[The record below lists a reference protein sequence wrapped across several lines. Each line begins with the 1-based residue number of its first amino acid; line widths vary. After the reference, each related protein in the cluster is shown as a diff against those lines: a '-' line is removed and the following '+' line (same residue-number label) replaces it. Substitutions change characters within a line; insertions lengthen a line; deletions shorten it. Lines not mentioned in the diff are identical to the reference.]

1 MDPILS
7 ILLSWQLVIFG
18 LAIYAIVFVVR
29 TLVEYKLPS
38 TYEKFWEDVFLP
50 IFPVVIG
57 AVGAYFIKA
66 FPYPDGLTTTVSRV
80 IFGLG
85 VGLLSTT
92 LYRVIFAL
100 MGQKITAV
108 AQTVTSTVSSITQQ
122 TIQPATQVVT
132 QPVVQPVLSEQIP
145 PDQLSKRG
153 QL

>member
-29 TLVEYKLPS
+29 TLVEYKLPAK
-38 TYEKFWEDVFLP
+38 YLKWWQDVFLP
-50 IFPVVIG
+50 IFPIIIG
-57 AVGAYFIKA
+57 TVGAYFITA
-66 FPYPDGLTTTVSRV
+66 FPYPDGLTTTISRV

-92 LYRVIFAL
+92 LYRVVFAL
-100 MGQKITAV
+100 MSQKLTAV
-108 AQTVTSTVSSITQQ
+108 AEAVTA
-122 TIQPATQVVT
+122 PATQQPVQSAT
-132 QPVVQPVLSEQIP
+132 QPVAQPVPVEQIT
-145 PDQLSKRG
+145 PDQISTRG